1 MSTDIELV
9 SLNQTR
15 TKVDDSD
22 QRTIDLEDM
31 IVDEQMTQRG
41 GANDTDEAPLNA
53 SSLPPMD
60 RGFHAWAFLVSA
72 WLLEFLVWSYPFSYG
87 VFLNYYTSH
96 EPFQNTPS
104 SLLALVGSLSTG
116 LMYFASLIIL
126 PVFSRFPAHKKK
138 GMYVGLILCVAGL
151 FGAAFA
157 KTSGVLLLT
166 QGILYSVGGSM
177 LYFPTMTYTFEW
189 FSERKGLANGLIFS
203 GSGIGGVVMP
213 IVIKTLLYKYGFRTT
228 MLALGTAFTIFA
240 LPALPYIK
248 SRVPPSQIVHHRP
261 INTQFLKFK
270 PFWIFLIANLMQG
283 LGTFLPTLYLP
294 TFATDLGLINAASAG
309 TWALSLMNGTSAPGC
324 IFLGYLSDRFDLR
337 ISIFLSAL
345 GSSFAVLCIWGFT
358 THLAT
363 LLVFAAVYGFLA
375 PSWSALWTKFAST
388 VGGDDPHLS
397 SMLMCIF
404 IAGRGVGN
412 ALAAPISSGLLRPW
426 ALTGKSEYPYA
437 LKGYGPLILFTG
449 ITLLSNI
456 RDAQV
461 PWHLILDIVFFYRG
475 EPEKRGVYLIEMN
488 VKNYLAAQD
497 TTLLKCQH
505 ILATESNEIGF
516 SLLVANDIFSDF
528 WLSSYDDDAIHLIE
542 LHITK

>member
-15 TKVDDSD
+15 TKADDSD

-31 IVDEQMTQRG
+31 IVDAQMTQRG
-41 GANDTDEAPLNA
+41 GANDTDEVPLNA

-72 WLLEFLVWSYPFSYG
+72 WFLEFLVWSYPFSYG

-126 PVFSRFPAHKKK
+126 PVFSRFPVHKKK
-138 GMYVGLILCVAGL
+138 GMYVGLVLCVAGL

-270 PFWIFLIANLMQG
+270 PFWIFLIANLIQG

-294 TFATDLGLINAASAG
+294 TFATDLGLNNAASAG

-412 ALAAPISSGLLRPW
+412 ALAAPISSGLLHPW

-449 ITLLSNI
+449 ITLLSSMVGVVY
-456 RDAQV
+456 RQFDAKLLHV
-461 PWHLILDIVFFYRG
+461 SI
-475 EPEKRGVYLIEMN
+475 KRRV
-488 VKNYLAAQD
+488 AQ
-497 TTLLKCQH
+497 
-505 ILATESNEIGF
+505 
-516 SLLVANDIFSDF
+516 
-528 WLSSYDDDAIHLIE
+528 AI
-542 LHITK
+542 

>member
-1 MSTDIELV
+1 MSSDIELV

-31 IVDEQMTQRG
+31 IVDAQMTRR
-41 GANDTDEAPLNA
+41 GANGTEEVPLNA
-53 SSLPPMD
+53 SSLHPMD

-138 GMYVGLILCVAGL
+138 GMYVGLALCVAGL

-157 KTSGVLLLT
+157 KTSGVLVLT

-228 MLALGTAFTIFA
+228 MLAIGTAFTVFA

-270 PFWIFLIANLMQG
+270 PFWIFLIANLIQG

-309 TWALSLMNGTSAPGC
+309 TWALSLMNGTSAPGS

-358 THLAT
+358 TQLAT

-412 ALAAPISSGLLRPW
+412 ALAAPISSGLLHPW

-449 ITLLSNI
+449 ITLLSSMI
-456 RDAQV
+456 GVVYRQFDTKLLRV
-461 PWHLILDIVFFYRG
+461 SIKRRHL
-475 EPEKRGVYLIEMN
+475 
-488 VKNYLAAQD
+488 
-497 TTLLKCQH
+497 H
-505 ILATESNEIGF
+505 
-516 SLLVANDIFSDF
+516 
-528 WLSSYDDDAIHLIE
+528 AI
-542 LHITK
+542 